1 MKSTTSTCRALALFS
16 LLVWSGDV
24 LAQSVDVTVTL
35 DESSLLVGQTTML
48 RVKAAIKPSLTN
60 QAEQIF
66 SWYVDLVNS
75 NSASSSIVAA
85 QLVMSASDNTPST
98 TSSGTVQAAGIRA
111 IYNTF
116 MSLPNAGRLAP
127 VELLAV
133 PVVALQTGSV
143 TFAVQPG
150 STAPLA
156 HDFIVA
162 MTNGSAAYGG
172 DYALATA
179 VLQVR
184 QLAAFPISCALV
196 TNGVRVTYTPVP
208 GAEYT
213 VQTTTN
219 PMAEAWVSLPGAPH
233 NSGLVVDTNTGA
245 KLRWYRVLGD

>member
-1 MKSTTSTCRALALFS
+1 MKMRTAVRALSTIVAL
-16 LLVWSGDV
+16 LMLGIEGR
-24 LAQSVDVTVTL
+24 AQSVDVSVSL
-35 DESSLLVGQTTML
+35 DETNILYGHTTTL
-48 RVKAAIKPSLTN
+48 RVHASIKPALASE
-60 QAEQIF
+60 AEQIF
-66 SWYVDLVNS
+66 SWYVDLLNT
-75 NSASSSIVAA
+75 NSAVASISAS
-85 QLVMSASDNTPST
+85 QLVMSASDNTPPT
-98 TSSGTVQAAGIRA
+98 TSSGTVQAASIRA

-116 MSLPNAGRLAP
+116 LNLPNAGRLAS

-150 STAPLA
+150 STALLA

-162 MTNGSAAYGG
+162 TTNGPVYGG

-179 VLQVR
+179 VLHVR
-184 QLAAFPISCALV
+184 ELAPFPIACAVV
-196 TNGVRVTYTPVP
+196 TNGVRVTFTPVP

-219 PMAEAWVSLPGAPH
+219 PMAEAWATLPGAPH
-233 NSGLVVDTNTGA
+233 NSGLVVDTNSGV